1 MPQLFTQWW
10 VFWHRTAPED
20 FPELPSALASLSEE
34 EQADYLSR
42 KPLIRKVHKAA
53 ESIWDSDHRSTIEVM
68 LLIYHMRPKER
79 NSIQRPVPSTV
90 SAHEFV
96 NSNPTITEEQK
107 TTMKFVIDNGTK
119 WESSGEEVFLF
130 SHNTPTQ
137 QHW

>member
-10 VFWHRTAPED
+10 VFWHKTAPED
-20 FPELPSALASLSEE
+20 FPKLPSALASLRDREW
-34 EQADYLSR
+34 DFYLSR
-42 KPLIRKVHKAA
+42 KPLIQKVHEAA
-53 ESIWDSDHRSTIEVM
+53 KTIWDSDHQSAIEAM

-79 NSIQRPVPSTV
+79 NSIQCPVPSTA

-119 WESSGEEVFLF
+119 WESSGEVVFLF

-137 QHW
+137 ERW